1 MLNSTCSSI
10 NNYMTDLKTLTMD
23 IQRYVGVTADGVY
36 GPNTA
41 RAILAKL
48 QELTVEPK
56 TEGTSAKSDAG
67 FPEVFKATPNVSY
80 STIRPEGVVLH
91 HSYGSYVGGVEWILN
106 DASDVSYHV
115 LIDKDGSRTVF
126 ARDIQRAWH
135 AGISSFNGRRGS
147 CNGFML
153 GLAFTGDTTSR
164 ELTKAE
170 IDSAVEFLLPR
181 FKHWGWP
188 KDLSTITTH
197 REVSPDRKVD
207 VDIRAE
213 KAILKALKKALI

>member
-1 MLNSTCSSI
+1 MADI
-10 NNYMTDLKTLTMD
+10 KTLTMD

-41 RAILAKL
+41 RAILTKL
-48 QELTVEPK
+48 QDLEAEPN
-56 TEGTSAKSDAG
+56 TEGTSEKSDAG
-67 FPEVFKATPNVSY
+67 FPEVFKATPNVST

-126 ARDIQRAWH
+126 ARDTQRAWH
-135 AGISSFNGRRGS
+135 AGTSSFNGKRG

-153 GLAFTGDTTSR
+153 GLAFSGDTTNR

-181 FKHWGWP
+181 FKRWGWP
-188 KDLSTITTH
+188 KNLSTITTH

-207 VDIRAE
+207 VDFRAE
-213 KAILKALKKALI
+213 KAIMKALKKALI